1 MDRDFQA
8 RYQQAERAYGEG
20 SYSDAHAMAS
30 DLLSELESTAHDDG
44 TASAWFG
51 WRSVVALLLG
61 HIALHGLHQP
71 KEAADFYALVLDSQP
86 PEIQAQLAEQGLA
99 FAHQASLAAEMPEPE
114 PVHSAMATL
123 ELNTPRDASP
133 STDLLKDPF
142 LLEDTQRSK
151 PTTNAP
157 RSTAMPWL
165 EEAIAPTPKLE
176 SKDLETP
183 AQGSEVSQDQ
193 ANQPLVIPP
202 QHGHN
207 EDAKPEEDK
216 ALLEFTEDTQT
227 SQQDPMDLL
236 RDSWIR
242 ITVDPS
248 LLDTTKGEAKSPPS
262 WRLRLSRLF
271 RRSNRR

>member
-8 RYQQAERAYGEG
+8 RYQQAEQAYGEG

-61 HIALHGLHQP
+61 HIALHGLDQP

-99 FAHQASLAAEMPEPE
+99 LAHQASLAAEMPEPE
-114 PVHSAMATL
+114 PVHSAEATL
-123 ELNTPRDASP
+123 ELNTPSDAAP

-176 SKDLETP
+176 SEDLEEP
-183 AQGSEVSQDQ
+183 AHGSEVSQDQ
-193 ANQPLVIPP
+193 ADQPLPRPP
-202 QHGHN
+202 QSVEN
-207 EDAKPEEDK
+207 EDAKPEQDE
-216 ALLEFTEDTQT
+216 ALLKTTG
-227 SQQDPMDLL
+227 
-236 RDSWIR
+236 R
-242 ITVDPS
+242 PS
-248 LLDTTKGEAKSPPS
+248 TNPTRPHGPAAGLLDPNHSGPITPEHNKG
-262 WRLRLSRLF
+262 
-271 RRSNRR
+271 